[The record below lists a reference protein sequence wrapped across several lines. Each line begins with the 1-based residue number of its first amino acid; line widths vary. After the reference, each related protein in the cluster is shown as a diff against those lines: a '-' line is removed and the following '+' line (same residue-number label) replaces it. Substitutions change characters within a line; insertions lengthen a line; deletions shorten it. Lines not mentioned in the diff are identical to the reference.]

1 MRARRVPRIVDAG
14 FGWRLDRNV
23 PQTTR
28 VASGRSGFPSPP
40 LFACILCFLGV
51 STLGV
56 VSRYALL
63 TALVDALSA
72 AVIVV
77 PAALGGLWLTPLFRL
92 DPLPRRWQLIF
103 GAALGLGAIAVLVL
117 VGGLLGLLNRTL
129 WIVLLG
135 AIAAAGVVRLRR
147 IRPSAQDEKYAV
159 PSDRDGSAARWRLLW
174 IVAAPF
180 LTLALLAAS
189 NAPGFVWQEE
199 GYGYDVLEYH
209 LQLPK
214 EYLQDGRIAYL
225 PHNVYANFPANVE
238 MLYLLAMVVD
248 GDPLEAGTV
257 ANMIHFFLA
266 ALTVAAAWAIGRDW
280 SPRAGAVCGAIAAT
294 TGWLEYLSGLAYVEN
309 GMLFFGMCAAAAMLR
324 ASESRVRPGRT
335 SSSNRRTEGCV
346 RDAPY
351 TLHASPIRWAALSG
365 VLAGLACGCKYTA
378 VALIALPLL
387 PAVALM
393 PFRLSEKIKAG
404 LVFVLGTLVAFSPW
418 LVKNQFMTGNP
429 VFPLANDLFRAAP
442 QGWSAEQ
449 TQQWDRGHALKPDER
464 TLSARAHGL
473 WGRIVGDSDQRFG
486 PTVLALGLAGLMSRR
501 RNRVDAA
508 LVLMLALQISVW
520 TLATHEYARFAVP
533 LIIPLAILGGR
544 AVPAGASN
552 HRAVLVAAV
561 IVGGAAWNI
570 TFAAFRHARESP
582 GGAPASLFY
591 EGRVPGFAYLGAANE
606 ELPDDAKVL
615 LVGESRVFYFRRNVD
630 YCVAFNR
637 SPFLEMIHA
646 ADAPG
651 VMDWLGGRGYTH
663 VLVNWSEVR
672 RLERTY
678 GLAPPT
684 TAAQLE
690 RVMARLQQEGLSLVR
705 AFNHPNPEL
714 HARYVELYAVPPGRQ
729 APDAR

>member
-1 MRARRVPRIVDAG
+1 MP
-14 FGWRLDRNV
+14 
-23 PQTTR
+23 
-28 VASGRSGFPSPP
+28 
-40 LFACILCFLGV
+40 FACFLIV
-51 STLGV
+51 LSIAAVGV

-92 DPLPRRWQLIF
+92 GPLPRRWQLIF
-103 GAALGLGAIAVLVL
+103 GAALGLGAIAILVL

-147 IRPSAQDEKYAV
+147 IRPIAQDEKCAA
-159 PSDRDGSAARWRLLW
+159 PGDRDGSAARWRLLW

-214 EYLQDGRIAYL
+214 EYLQDVRIAYL

-248 GDPLEAGTV
+248 GDPLEAGTA
-257 ANMIHFFLA
+257 ANMIHLILA

-280 SPRAGAVCGAIAAT
+280 SPRAGVVCGVMAAT

-324 ASESRVRPGRT
+324 AVVGCVPDAPCSVPQVLRPEPPP
-335 SSSNRRTEGCV
+335 SSSNRRTEECI

-351 TLHASPIRWAALSG
+351 TLHASTIRWAALSG

-387 PAVALM
+387 SAVALM

-404 LVFVLGTLVAFSPW
+404 LVFAIGALVAFSPW
-418 LVKNQFMTGNP
+418 LVKNQLMTGNP

-449 TQQWDRGHALKPDER
+449 TQQWDRGHSLKPEER
-464 TLSARAHGL
+464 TLSARAHGI
-473 WGRIVGDSDQRFG
+473 WGRIVGDPDQRFG
-486 PTVLALGLAGLMSRR
+486 PTILALGLAGLMSRR
-501 RNRVDAA
+501 RDRVDAA
-508 LVLMLALQISVW
+508 LVLMLALQMSVW

-544 AVPAGASN
+544 ALPAGASN
-552 HRAVLVAAV
+552 QRAVLIAAV
-561 IVGGAAWNI
+561 IVCGAAWNFA
-570 TFAAFRHARESP
+570 FAAIRHARESP

-606 ELPDDAKVL
+606 ELPEGAKVL
-615 LVGESRVFYFRRNVD
+615 LVGEAGALYFRRNVD

-646 ADAPG
+646 ADAPPGLTTWAARAPG

-678 GLAPPT
+678 GFAPPT

-690 RVMARLQQEGLSLVR
+690 RAMVRLEQEGLALVR
-705 AFNHPNPEL
+705 AFNHPNPEV
-714 HARYVELYAVPPGRQ
+714 HARYVELYAVLPGRQ
-729 APDAR
+729 ATDAR

>member
-1 MRARRVPRIVDAG
+1 MP
-14 FGWRLDRNV
+14 
-23 PQTTR
+23 
-28 VASGRSGFPSPP
+28 
-40 LFACILCFLGV
+40 FACFLIVLSIAAVGA
-51 STLGV
+51 

-77 PAALGGLWLTPLFRL
+77 PAALGGLWLTSLFRL
-92 DPLPRRWQLIF
+92 GPLPRRWQLIF
-103 GAALGLGAIAVLVL
+103 GAALGLGAMAILVL

-129 WIVLLG
+129 WIVLLC
-135 AIAAAGVVRLRR
+135 AFAASGVVRLRR
-147 IRPSAQDEKYAV
+147 IPPIAQDEKCAA
-159 PSDRDGSAARWRLLW
+159 PGDRDESAARWRLLW

-189 NAPGFVWQEE
+189 NAPGFIWQEE
-199 GYGYDVLEYH
+199 GNGYDVLEYH

-214 EYLQDGRIAYL
+214 EYLQGGRIVYQ

-238 MLYLLAMVVD
+238 MLYLLAMVVH

-257 ANMIHFFLA
+257 GNMIHLLLA
-266 ALTVAAAWAIGRDW
+266 ALTVAAAWAIGRDG
-280 SPRAGAVCGAIAAT
+280 SPRAGVVCGVMAAT

-324 ASESRVRPGRT
+324 AVVGCVPDAPCSIPK
-335 SSSNRRTEGCV
+335 SSNRRTEGCV
-346 RDAPY
+346 PGAPY
-351 TLHASPIRWAALSG
+351 ALLASPIRWAALSG

-418 LVKNQFMTGNP
+418 LVKNQLMTGNP
-429 VFPLANDLFRAAP
+429 VFPLTNDLFRATP

-449 TQQWDRGHALKPDER
+449 TQQWDRGHALTPEER
-464 TLSARAHGL
+464 TFSARVRSL
-473 WGRIVGDSDQRFG
+473 WVRVAGDAGQRFG
-486 PTVLALGLAGLMSRR
+486 PTILALGLVGLLSRR
-501 RNRVDAA
+501 RDRADAA
-508 LVLMLALQISVW
+508 LVLMLALQVAVW
-520 TLATHEYARFAVP
+520 TMATHEYARFAVP

-544 AVPAGASN
+544 ALSATDDLRAANFSSRDPASN
-552 HRAVLVAAV
+552 SRAVLVAAV
-561 IVGGAAWNI
+561 IVGGAAWNLA
-570 TFAAFRHARESP
+570 FAAVRHARESP
-582 GGAPASLFY
+582 GGAPPALFY
-591 EGRVPGFAYLGAANE
+591 EGRVPGFEYLGFANE
-606 ELPDDAKVL
+606 ELPENAKVL
-615 LVGESRVFYFRRNVD
+615 LVGESRAFYFRRKVD

-646 ADAPG
+646 ADALPGLTTRATRATG

-684 TAAQLE
+684 TAAQLK
-690 RVMARLQQEGLSLVR
+690 RAMARLAQEGLSLVR
-705 AFNHPNPEL
+705 AFNHPNPEV
-714 HARYVELYAVPPGRQ
+714 HARYVELYAVPPDRQ
-729 APDAR
+729 AP